1 MSVARRTAHVALV
14 FVVGF
19 WLFPIYW
26 ILLTSLKEDIDINT
40 ATPKLVFEPTTQN
53 YTTIVDEFGFDHAM
67 RVSLTVVSIST
78 LIVLVV
84 GFLCA
89 YALTRMKMRS
99 GETIALFILS
109 FRFMP
114 GVVFII
120 PYYLMSQKY
129 HLLDTQHGLI
139 IVYVAFGLPFATWLL
154 RGFLL
159 DLPRDLEDAARLDGL
174 GRFAVMF
181 RIVLPLSRPGI
192 AVAAM
197 FTFVFTWNEY
207 LYALVLGQVETIT
220 APVAL
225 AKMIG
230 AYSIAWGP
238 LSAAIMVQLIPMVI
252 VVFLLQRHI
261 TRGLGLGAVR

>member
-1 MSVARRTAHVALV
+1 MKATGHALHVAVV
-14 FVVGF
+14 FTVAM
-19 WLFPIYW
+19 WLFPLYW
-26 ILLTSLKEDIDINT
+26 ILLTSFKTDVEINSP
-40 ATPKLVFEPTTQN
+40 TPKLPGSANLSNYRDIVTQ
-53 YTTIVDEFGFDHAM
+53 FHFDQALQ
-67 RVSLTVVSIST
+67 VSLI
-78 LIVLVV
+78 VV
-84 GFLCA
+84 GTSTAIVVAVAFLAA
-89 YALTRMKMRS
+89 YALTRMKVRKAD
-99 GETIALFILS
+99 GIALFILS

-120 PYYLMSQKY
+120 PYFLMAQKY
-129 HLLDTQHGLI
+129 HLVDSRAGLI
-139 IVYVAFGLPFATWLL
+139 LIYVAFGIPFAVWLL

-174 GRFAVMF
+174 SRSAVMLK
-181 RIVLPLSRPGI
+181 IVLPLARPGL
-192 AVAAM
+192 AVTAM

-207 LYALVLGQVETIT
+207 LYALVLGQVNAVT

-238 LSAAIMVQLIPMVI
+238 LSAAVIVQLIPMVI